1 LVFFAL
7 SLFVSATLLFWVQP
21 MFAKMVLPLLGGT
34 PAVWNTCMVFYQA
47 ALLAG
52 YIYAHVSARW
62 LGVRGQALVHVAWLG
77 LALVVLPVGLPQ
89 GWAPPAAGHPVP
101 WLLLLLTVA
110 VGLPFFVLSTTAPML
125 QQWFAHTRHRH
136 ARDPYFLYAA
146 SNLGSMVA
154 LLGYPALLE
163 PRWAVARQ
171 SQFWT
176 LGYGLLALLILSCA
190 GILWWSR
197 KEAAAFKAGNP
208 GGEKETSASAG
219 AVDALTFPRRLKWV
233 LLSFAP
239 SSLLLGVTTYIST
252 DVAAVPLIWVVPLA
266 LYLLTFVLVFA
277 RKPLLSPELMSRWQ
291 PVAVLPLAV
300 LFLWDLQAEGN
311 LVLPLH
317 LLAFFFLAMVCH
329 GELARSRPSAAHL
342 TEFYLWL
349 SVGGVLGGLF
359 NALVA
364 PLVFN
369 SVVEYPLAIVLACWL
384 RPPPAGDRPWW
395 SFTWRD
401 LAWPAAFGLVLAGL
415 VLMVKASAQE
425 VATTGIIVVVS
436 CFAALAVYLL
446 SSRPWRY
453 ALGVAAIFLVGVL
466 YSGGDF
472 PALHRERSFFGVLTV
487 RTDREGQHHLL
498 YHGTT
503 LHGAQSLDPHHR
515 RDPLTYFHPEGP
527 FGQVFAAFMH
537 KPRHRRVAVIGL
549 GTGSLSCYA
558 WEGQSW
564 TFYEIDPAVERLAR
578 DPRYFTFLQDC
589 PGQVEVVLGDARLT
603 LGRARAHR
611 YDLIIFDAFSSDA
624 VPTHLISREALQLY
638 LERLAPGG
646 MLLFHISNR
655 YLDLRPVLANL
666 AQDAGLA
673 CLYED
678 YQISE
683 AEQAA
688 YASRAVV
695 VVMARSQADL
705 GDLAQDQRWTPPAT
719 DARVGLWT
727 DEFSNILS
735 VFRWPAWK
743 LPFPLP
749 WGTSGKSPE

>member
-1 LVFFAL
+1 MLAFFAL

-52 YIYAHVSARW
+52 YVYAHVSARW

-77 LALVVLPVGLPQ
+77 LALVVLPVGIPG
-89 GWAPPAAGHPVP
+89 GWVPSAAGHPVP

-154 LLGYPALLE
+154 LLGYPVLLE
-163 PRWAVARQ
+163 PRWVVARQ

-176 LGYGLLALLILSCA
+176 VGYGLLAVLILSCA
-190 GILWWSR
+190 GILWWTQKSGAR
-197 KEAAAFKAGNP
+197 NP
-208 GGEKETSASAG
+208 GGEAQAPAAAPET
-219 AVDALTFPRRLKWV
+219 LTLERRLKWV
-233 LLSFAP
+233 LLAFAP

-252 DVAAVPLIWVVPLA
+252 DIAAVPLIWVVPLA

-277 RKPLLSPELMSRWQ
+277 RRPLLSNELMARWQ
-291 PVAVLPLAV
+291 PVAVLPLAA

-311 LVLPLH
+311 LVLPVH

-329 GELARSRPSAAHL
+329 GELARSRPSTAHL

-364 PLVFN
+364 PLVFK
-369 SVVEYPLAIVLACWL
+369 SVVEYPLAIVLACLL
-384 RPPPAGDRPWW
+384 RPTPAGAAPWQ
-395 SFTWRD
+395 SFNWRD
-401 LAWPAAFGLVLAGL
+401 LAWPAAFGALLAGL
-415 VLMVKASAQE
+415 VLMVRASAQE
-425 VATTGIIVVVS
+425 GATTGIIVFVS
-436 CFAALAVYLL
+436 CFAALAVYLF
-446 SSRPWRY
+446 SFRPLRY
-453 ALGVAAIFLVGVL
+453 GMGVAAIFLSGVL

-487 RTDREGQHHLL
+487 RTDAAGQYHLL

-503 LHGAQSLDPHHR
+503 MHGAQSLDPQHR
-515 RDPLTYFHPEGP
+515 RDPLTYFHPTGP
-527 FGQVFAAFMH
+527 FGQVFSAFIH
-537 KPRHRRVAVIGL
+537 KPRHRQVAIIGL

-558 WEGQSW
+558 WAGQSW

-578 DPRYFTFLQDC
+578 DPQYFTFLEDC
-589 PGQVEVVLGDARLT
+589 PALVEVALGDARLT
-603 LGRARAHR
+603 LAKHAGRK

-624 VPTHLISREALQLY
+624 VPTHLISREALKLY
-638 LERLAPGG
+638 LSRLAEGG

-678 YQISE
+678 YQVNE

-688 YASRAVV
+688 YASRAIC
-695 VVMARSQADL
+695 VVMARKQADL
-705 GDLAQDQRWTPPAT
+705 GNLAEDERWTPPAT

-735 VFRWPAWK
+735 VFRWPAVK
-743 LPFPLP
+743 LPFSLP
-749 WGTSGKSPE
+749 WRTSEKSPE